1 MSKTRRPTA
10 AHTATPHALQ
20 STAAPG
26 ARLPL
31 AMPIPLLVS
40 RHTISQLVYR
50 CLPLNPVSQCSKPYT
65 YIDENAQEAVVRRNK
80 GHV

>member
-1 MSKTRRPTA
+1 MLFT
-10 AHTATPHALQ
+10 LQ
-20 STAAPG
+20 STAAPS